1 MTGRNDSG
9 FDPVEAWLGA
19 FFTGVISLLV
29 WAVRSDVARSRAGTV
44 GLAVVLASILLAL
57 AFFARRRGRTDRA
70 VGIVG
75 GYGAL
80 TLISG
85 GACTITFDDARLELM
100 VAGLFGYG
108 LLLVVSL
115 IVALAFSAVRRRRE
129 R

>member
-1 MTGRNDSG
+1 MTAGEHSG
-9 FDPVEAWLGA
+9 FDAMQAWLGA
-19 FFTGVISLLV
+19 LATGVITMLL
-29 WAVRSDVARSRAGTV
+29 WAVRSDVARSRTGAV

-70 VGIVG
+70 VGIAG

-115 IVALAFSAVRRRRE
+115 IVALAVSAVRRRRE
-129 R
+129 Q